1 MIYCMWKNMSSS
13 PKHLEYQTQKRRIL
27 IDVPFLLQ
35 KIMTQ
40 IHCIKHKCLN
50 NKNGICTANEI
61 FYDGL
66 CQSYITHSSASK
78 NSCGLCVRK
87 NGKMIR
93 KGGNTLK

>member
-1 MIYCMWKNMSSS
+1 MSSS

-50 NKNGICTANEI
+50 NKTE
-61 FYDGL
+61 Y
-66 CQSYITHSSASK
+66 
-78 NSCGLCVRK
+78 VRPMK
-87 NGKMIR
+87 YFMMAYVNPILRIQALAKIHADYV
-93 KGGNTLK
+93 